1 MNKTRRTFL
10 VYNLLLLLAAGGIAG
25 YLWLLAR
32 TGLRALCPFSF
43 FTHLYCPGCG
53 FTRAGRALLQ
63 LDLPAALGA
72 NPMAPWLLLTLG
84 YYEIAFFLAWRRGRR
99 VARWPAI
106 LFAYA
111 LVAYAIL
118 RNLLLVFFAIDPL
131 GDLIQFWS

>member
-1 MNKTRRTFL
+1 MNKARRTFL

-63 LDLPAALGA
+63 LDLPA
-72 NPMAPWLLLTLG
+72 
-84 YYEIAFFLAWRRGRR
+84 
-99 VARWPAI
+99 I

-131 GDLIQFWS
+131 GDLIRFWS